1 MDPITAWALAV
12 GKIADMITEIAR
24 GQTPAQR
31 EKIWQWFVDDQ
42 ERWRK
47 LLRIDEQVSKKS

>member
-1 MDPITAWALAV
+1 MDPISAWAVAV

-31 EKIWQWFVDDQ
+31 EKIWQWFVEDQ
-42 ERWRK
+42 ERWRR
-47 LLRIDEQVSKKS
+47 LLGIDEQVKKP